1 MPQSSQ
7 QARCGQFTFY
17 FSRCG
22 HATSHNYH
30 RASNSGTD
38 CNRNCIHDKKI
49 DYWFWAGKDKRC
61 SFCGLGQDH
70 GFGTQH
76 PIPEDG
82 ADRELLFER
91 IKEGMSLGE
100 PDEVYNARFDEAA
113 GWYNRKAIEKIGL
126 ADARENEQTPSLG
139 QLRTKRRLRHEN
151 RREIR
156 RLRAKR
162 RTEIWV
168 QNVRDE
174 QYQAVKGNL
183 EVGKQPFIA
192 GEVGD
197 PYMDLFSKILLNN
210 LPRPIDNCAMCQYA
224 LNDIAECG
232 SPYSL
237 PCGHMYHL
245 LCMDEL
251 FNRRADAEEKEVYKC
266 PLCNAWYQDLRQVPD
281 FYDSFWSHKQ
291 DFDSNAS
298 SSVLSES
305 DDGEEKG
312 DPPPPWIFRPEQLRD
327 VPEWL
332 ENRTGTRSNARLR
345 GIVQDSITARNE
357 VATGGDEESSSPRPR
372 RRPGTNAL
380 LNHFRIAEP
389 DSDVEPDTLEN
400 MQPEV
405 LQETSTLE
413 GRSSTETGNG
423 SLREGGD
430 GQATS
435 SLPAHSAPRGHK
447 KKRKSGRS
455 RGERDDHPR
464 KRRKQ

>member
-1 MPQSSQ
+1 
-7 QARCGQFTFY
+7 
-17 FSRCG
+17 
-22 HATSHNYH
+22 
-30 RASNSGTD
+30 
-38 CNRNCIHDKKI
+38 
-49 DYWFWAGKDKRC
+49 
-61 SFCGLGQDH
+61 
-70 GFGTQH
+70 
-76 PIPEDG
+76 
-82 ADRELLFER
+82 
-91 IKEGMSLGE
+91 
-100 PDEVYNARFDEAA
+100 
-113 GWYNRKAIEKIGL
+113 
-126 ADARENEQTPSLG
+126 
-139 QLRTKRRLRHEN
+139 
-151 RREIR
+151 
-156 RLRAKR
+156 LRAKR
-162 RTEIWV
+162 RTERWV

-174 QYQAVKGNL
+174 QYQAVKDNL
-183 EVGKQPFIA
+183 EVGKHPFIV
-192 GEVGD
+192 GEVGN
-197 PYMDLFSKILLNN
+197 PYMDLFSKVLLNN
-210 LPRPIDNCAMCQYA
+210 LPQPIGNCAMCQYA
-224 LNDIAECG
+224 LSDIAECG

-251 FNRRADAEEKEVYKC
+251 FDRRADAEEKEVYKC

-281 FYDSFWSHKQ
+281 FYDSVWSHKQ

-372 RRPGTNAL
+372 RRPGTSAL
-380 LNHFRIAEP
+380 LSHFRIAEP
-389 DSDVEPDTLEN
+389 DSDAEPDTLEN

-423 SLREGGD
+423 SLQEGGD